1 LDGRPL
7 VVVSNR
13 EPYEHRHSGRGIM
26 VHRPASGLAAALDP
40 VLQAVG
46 GTWVAWGSG
55 DADFEVTDHAG
66 HLLVPP
72 QVSAYTLRRV
82 ELPDA
87 EVRGYYFGYAN
98 QALWPLCHMAPQ
110 HVRFEPSQ
118 WEAYVAANHRFADAT
133 LSEVSA
139 GAIVWVHDYHLALCP
154 RYLRHGR
161 PDLFV
166 MSFWH
171 IPWPEW
177 KVWQICPQRGALLD
191 GLLANDL
198 VGLQHSSDVQHFLEC
213 AERELGAK
221 VDREE
226 SIVEYGGHSTH
237 VQAFPISVDAAALE
251 RTARSPACERWIARL
266 HDQFGLDGR
275 LVAVGV
281 DRLDYTK
288 GIPERLRALEILWHS
303 APKYRERLVFIQK
316 TAPSR
321 TEITTYRDLQQRVE
335 AEIARINATYGT
347 PHWRPIIHLPQAMP
361 QEGLAALY
369 RMADACIVSSLA
381 DGMNLVAKEFVA
393 CQVDQQGVLVLS
405 ELAGAADEL
414 PWAIS
419 INPRDARRFATQL
432 QRALEL
438 EPEDRRARMKHLR
451 AYVADHDIF
460 RWMTEHLRYARH
472 LLASRVAT
480 HPVLESVD
488 RIRSHVRNRSF
499 ALLLDF
505 DGTLAPIVSSPD
517 RARLSARTRKTLSVL
532 ASRPNTVV
540 AVISGRSL
548 EDIRHRVGLR
558 ELIYAGNHGL
568 EIAWRDSL
576 WTLPEAE
583 AARADIAE
591 VSRRLRVRLRRV
603 AGVIVENKGLTA
615 SIHFRQTPPPR
626 LEEVRVAVLEEAERA
641 ARVSVRR
648 GKQVWE
654 LWPNVAWNK
663 GSAAQTILKRAF
675 GAEWA
680 SRVAVVY
687 LGDDRTDEDA
697 FMALPEP
704 AVTVKVGS
712 PSSLTAARYLAR
724 DVDDVAQFLELLA
737 RVQPRVTAK
746 GSPSTPGAP
755 RGPG

>member
-1 LDGRPL
+1 MINARATDIKTLLDGRPL

-55 DADFEVTDHAG
+55 DADFEVADHAG
-66 HLLVPP
+66 HARVPP
-72 QVSAYTLRRV
+72 QAPAYALRRV
-82 ELPDA
+82 RLPDA
-87 EVRGYYFGYAN
+87 EVRGYYYGYAN
-98 QALWPLCHMAPQ
+98 QGIWPLCHMATQ
-110 HVRFEPSQ
+110 HVRFEPSH
-118 WEAYVAANHRFADAT
+118 WEAYVAANRRFADAT
-133 LSEVSA
+133 LAEVSA

-154 RYLRHGR
+154 RYVRQR
-161 PDLFV
+161 KPDLFV

-177 KVWQICPQRGALLD
+177 EVWQGCPQRGELLD

-198 VGLQHSSDVQHFLEC
+198 VGFQHPLDVQHFLEC
-213 AERELGAK
+213 AERELGAQ

-226 SIVEYGGHSTH
+226 SIVEYNGYVTH

-251 RTARSPACERWIARL
+251 RTARSPACERWMARL
-266 HDQFGLDGR
+266 RDQFALDGR
-275 LVAVGV
+275 LIAVSV

-288 GIPERLRALEILWHS
+288 GIPERLHALEVLFQS
-303 APKYRERLVFIQK
+303 APGYRERLVVIQK

-321 TEITTYRDLQQRVE
+321 TEIKSYRDLQQRVE
-335 AEIARINATYGT
+335 EEIARINAAYGT
-347 PHWRPIIHLPQAMP
+347 PRWRPIIHLPQAMP

-419 INPRDARRFATQL
+419 INPHDAKGFAARI

-438 EPEDRRARMKHLR
+438 DPEDRRARMKHLR
-451 AYVADHDIF
+451 TYVADHDIF

-472 LLASRVAT
+472 LLASRVTSHA
-480 HPVLESVD
+480 VLESAD
-488 RIRSHVRNRSF
+488 QIRRRIKGRPL

-505 DGTLAPIVSSPD
+505 DGTLTPIVPSPD
-517 RARLSARTRKTLSVL
+517 RAMLSGGVRETLSNL
-532 ASRPNTVV
+532 AGRPETLV

-548 EDIRHRVGLR
+548 EDIRQRVGLPK
-558 ELIYAGNHGL
+558 LIYAGNHGL
-568 EIAWRDSL
+568 EIAWQDSL

-583 AARADIAE
+583 AARAEIGEAC
-591 VSRRLRVRLRRV
+591 RRLRVRLRRV
-603 AGVIVENKGLTA
+603 AGVIVEDKGLTA
-615 SIHFRQTPPPR
+615 SIHFRLTPPPR
-626 LEEVRVAVLEEAERA
+626 LEEVRVAVLEEVERTPQL
-641 ARVSVRR
+641 VVRR
-648 GKQVWE
+648 GKQAWE
-654 LWPNVAWNK
+654 LWPNVPWNK
-663 GSAAQTILKRAF
+663 GAAAQTILGRTF
-675 GAEWA
+675 GPEWV
-680 SRVAVVY
+680 SQVAVVY

-712 PSSLTAARYLAR
+712 PTSVTAARYLAA
-724 DVDDVAQFLELLA
+724 DVDEVAQFLELLA
-737 RVQPRVTAK
+737 A
-746 GSPSTPGAP
+746 
-755 RGPG
+755 

>member
-1 LDGRPL
+1 MISARATDIKALLDGRPL

-55 DADFEVTDHAG
+55 DADFEVADHAG
-66 HLLVPP
+66 HVQVPP
-72 QVSAYTLRRV
+72 QARAYTLRRV
-82 ELPDA
+82 RLPDA
-87 EVRGYYFGYAN
+87 EVRGYYYGYAN
-98 QALWPLCHMAPQ
+98 QALWPLCHMATQ
-110 HVRFEPSQ
+110 HVRFELSH
-118 WEAYVAANHRFADAT
+118 WETYVAANRRFADAT
-133 LSEVSA
+133 LAEVSPE
-139 GAIVWVHDYHLALCP
+139 AIVWVHDYHLALCP
-154 RYLRHGR
+154 RYVRQEK

-171 IPWPEW
+171 IPWPQWE
-177 KVWQICPQRGALLD
+177 VWQVCPQRGALLD

-198 VGLQHSSDVQHFLEC
+198 VGLQHPLDVHHFLEC
-213 AERELGAK
+213 AERELGAQ

-226 SIVEYGGHSTH
+226 SIVEYNGHFTH

-251 RTARSPACERWIARL
+251 RTARSPACEEWMARL
-266 HDQFGLDGR
+266 HDQFALEGR
-275 LVAVGV
+275 LIAVGV

-288 GIPERLRALEILWHS
+288 GIPERLHALEVLFQS
-303 APKYRERLVFIQK
+303 APAYRERLVFIQK

-321 TEITTYRDLQQRVE
+321 TEIKSYRDLQQRVE
-335 AEIARINATYGT
+335 GEIARINAAHGT
-347 PHWRPIIHLPQAMP
+347 PRWRPIIHLTEAMP

-405 ELAGAADEL
+405 ELAGAWDEL

-419 INPRDARRFATQL
+419 INPHDAKGFAARI

-438 EPEDRRARMKHLR
+438 EPEDRRVRMKHLR
-451 AYVADHDIF
+451 TYVADHDIF
-460 RWMTEHLRYARH
+460 RWMTEHLQYARH
-472 LLASRVAT
+472 LLASRGAS
-480 HPVLESVD
+480 HSVLESAAQ
-488 RIRSHVRNRSF
+488 IRSRISGRPL
-499 ALLLDF
+499 ALLVDF
-505 DGTLAPIVSSPD
+505 DGTLTPIVSSPD
-517 RARLSARTRKTLSVL
+517 RAILSVRMRETLSDL
-532 ASRPNTVV
+532 AGRPDTLV

-548 EDIRHRVGLR
+548 EDIRHQVGLP

-576 WTLPEAE
+576 WMLPEAE
-583 AARADIAE
+583 AARADVAE
-591 VSRRLRVRLRRV
+591 VCRRLRVRLRRV
-603 AGVIVENKGLTA
+603 AGVIVEDKGLTA
-615 SIHFRQTPPPR
+615 SIHFRQTPPPS

-641 ARVSVRR
+641 PHVVVRP

-663 GSAAQTILKRAF
+663 GAAAQTILGRAF
-675 GAEWA
+675 GPEWA

-687 LGDDRTDEDA
+687 LGDDRSDEDA

-712 PSSLTAARYLAR
+712 PTSLTAARYLAGN
-724 DVDDVAQFLELLA
+724 VDDVAQFLELLA
-737 RVQPRVTAK
+737 A
-746 GSPSTPGAP
+746 
-755 RGPG
+755 